1 MFLKLNEELS
11 LKEENVHW
19 KPNKEKKQINE
30 NTKQKEE
37 DKIWN
42 QIGLSEKSLKLRV
55 KKYYN

>member
-1 MFLKLNEELS
+1 MFI
-11 LKEENVHW
+11 ENRI
-19 KPNKEKKQINE
+19 KKKKQINE